1 MNKILCFGDSNTFGF
16 NPQNGSRYT
25 SNERWAGIL
34 KESIKDSYELIEAGC
49 NNRTG
54 FFKNPAGKEFSGL
67 RVFPE
72 YLKKYNPDIIILAIG
87 INDLQFQYNSSNQD
101 IEEGLGKYLKL
112 INDTKTILLIPSIIE
127 KNILKSFFAQMF
139 DETSIE
145 KSKELHKIYK
155 NFAIKNNLTYIDLN
169 KIVKPS
175 SIDGLHYDIEMHKI
189 IAESI
194 LKVL

>member
-1 MNKILCFGDSNTFGF
+1 MDRILCFGDSNTFGF
-16 NPQNGSRYT
+16 NPKDGSRYNI
-25 SNERWAGIL
+25 NERWSGIL
-34 KESIKDSYELIEAGC
+34 KENVKKSYELIEAGC

-54 FFKNPAGKEFSGL
+54 FYNNPSGNEQSGL
-67 RVFPE
+67 KVFPD

-101 IEEGLGKYLKL
+101 IEAGLEKYLNL
-112 INDTKTILLIPSIIE
+112 INDKKFILLIPSIIE

-139 DETSIE
+139 DDTSIE
-145 KSKELHKIYK
+145 KSKELHIIYK
-155 NFAIKNNLTYIDLN
+155 TFAIKNNITYIDLN
-169 KIVKPS
+169 QIVKPS

-189 IAESI
+189 IAQSI

>member
-1 MNKILCFGDSNTFGF
+1 MNRILCFGDSNTFGF
-16 NPQNGSRYT
+16 NPLNGSRYI

-54 FFKNPAGKEFSGL
+54 FFNNPAGKEFSGL

-101 IEEGLGKYLKL
+101 IEEGLVKYLKL
-112 INDTKTILLIPSIIE
+112 IKNKKTILLIPSIIE
-127 KNILKSFFAQMF
+127 KCILKSFFAQMF
-139 DETSIE
+139 DKTSIE

-189 IAESI
+189 IAQSI